1 MSKVQRPTSN
11 VSKYRLIVNSHPFF
25 RQIGG
30 NMVIERFEDIES
42 WKKARKL
49 TEEIYEATAIGEFFR
64 DFGLKDQIRK
74 ASVSILSNIAEG
86 FERGGDKEF
95 SQFLGIAKGSCGEV
109 RAQLYVALD
118 QGYLS
123 RESFAS
129 LSTKAIEVSQ
139 LLSGFIRYLKG
150 SALRGNKY
158 R

>member
-1 MSKVQRPTSN
+1 
-11 VSKYRLIVNSHPFF
+11 
-25 RQIGG
+25 
-30 NMVIERFEDIES
+30 MVKITKFEEIDS

-49 TEEIYEATAIGEFFR
+49 THEIYQKTSSGGFAR
-64 DFGLKDQIRK
+64 DFGLKDQIRR
-74 ASVSILSNIAEG
+74 ASVSVLSNIAEG

-95 SQFLGIAKGSCGEV
+95 LQFLAVAKGSCGEV

-123 RESFAS
+123 PEVFDQ
-129 LSTKAIEVSQ
+129 LSKNATEVGQ

-150 SALRGNKY
+150 STLRGNKY

>member
-1 MSKVQRPTSN
+1 
-11 VSKYRLIVNSHPFF
+11 
-25 RQIGG
+25 
-30 NMVIERFEDIES
+30 MVIKKFEDIES

-49 TEEIYEATAIGEFFR
+49 TKEIYEATATGKFLR
-64 DFGLKDQIRK
+64 DFALKDQIRR

-123 RESFAS
+123 QESFDT
-129 LSTKAIEVSQ
+129 LSTHAVEVSE
-139 LLSGFIRYLKG
+139 LLSGFTRYLKG
-150 SALRGNKY
+150 SPFRGNKY